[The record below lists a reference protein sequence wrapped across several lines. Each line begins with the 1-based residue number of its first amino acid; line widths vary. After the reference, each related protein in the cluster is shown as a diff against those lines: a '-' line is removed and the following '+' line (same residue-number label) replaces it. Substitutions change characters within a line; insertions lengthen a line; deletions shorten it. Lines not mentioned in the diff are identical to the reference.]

1 MSDSDDTSST
11 WDNIDDPLDDI
22 LFNTKMIQDHSR
34 KHIGYLQ
41 YRILIFKIPTIILS
55 GVNAVFSVGLATYV
69 KQETV
74 STVNC
79 IISLLTAIIN
89 GVELFLQSQKQ
100 LEQRIST
107 YHMAADLSIK
117 IASVRKIDRAQRK
130 GDGGM
135 FYSEVVSDYKALVD
149 TGLIPKRR
157 LLDDRFSALE
167 KKSPLL
173 QVISPRGE
181 PSDLSHRP
189 QIPR

>member
-1 MSDSDDTSST
+1 
-11 WDNIDDPLDDI
+11 
-22 LFNTKMIQDHSR
+22 
-34 KHIGYLQ
+34 
-41 YRILIFKIPTIILS
+41 
-55 GVNAVFSVGLATYV
+55 
-69 KQETV
+69 
-74 STVNC
+74 
-79 IISLLTAIIN
+79 
-89 GVELFLQSQKQ
+89 
-100 LEQRIST
+100 
-107 YHMAADLSIK
+107 MAADLSIK

-157 LLDDRFSALE
+157 LLDDRFAALE

-173 QVISPRGE
+173 QVVSPRGE